1 MVDLVFKDSEKKH
14 KFHLVNPSPWPLVG
28 AFSALFLVSGAIL
41 YMHYEML
48 WPMLTGLVLILFTM
62 FMWWRDIIKESTFLK
77 VHNSITEI
85 GLRWGMALFITSE
98 VMFFV
103 AFFWAFFDASLLPKT
118 FLDEYKEVFTGTLGI
133 GVWPPKG
140 IETFDPLDIPYLNT
154 LILLLSGTT
163 CTWAH
168 HELREGN
175 NKEALKGLYYT
186 VFLGFIFSLLQ
197 IYEYQHATFGFTEGI
212 YPSTF
217 FMATGFH
224 GFHVLIGTL
233 FLLVCLLRIRKGHL
247 TPKRHFGFEAAAWY
261 WHFVDVV
268 WLFLYISIYWWGR

>member
-1 MVDLVFKDSEKKH
+1 
-14 KFHLVNPSPWPLVG
+14 
-28 AFSALFLVSGAIL
+28 
-41 YMHYEML
+41 MHYEML
-48 WPMLTGLVLILFTM
+48 WPMLAGLVLILFTM

-118 FLDEYKEVFTGTLGI
+118 FLAEYKEVFTGTLGI

-186 VFLGFIFSLLQ
+186 VFLLSL
-197 IYEYQHATFGFTEGI
+197 IHI
-212 YPSTF
+212 
-217 FMATGFH
+217 
-224 GFHVLIGTL
+224 
-233 FLLVCLLRIRKGHL
+233 
-247 TPKRHFGFEAAAWY
+247 
-261 WHFVDVV
+261 
-268 WLFLYISIYWWGR
+268 

>member
-1 MVDLVFKDSEKKH
+1 MGYGS
-14 KFHLVNPSPWPLVG
+14 
-28 AFSALFLVSGAIL
+28 
-41 YMHYEML
+41 
-48 WPMLTGLVLILFTM
+48 
-62 FMWWRDIIKESTFLK
+62 
-77 VHNSITEI
+77 VHHIRS
-85 GLRWGMALFITSE
+85 
-98 VMFFV
+98 MFFV

-186 VFLGFIFSLLQ
+186 VFLLSL
-197 IYEYQHATFGFTEGI
+197 IHI
-212 YPSTF
+212 PSP
-217 FMATGFH
+217 
-224 GFHVLIGTL
+224 
-233 FLLVCLLRIRKGHL
+233 RD
-247 TPKRHFGFEAAAWY
+247 FEASRMPSSA
-261 WHFVDVV
+261 
-268 WLFLYISIYWWGR
+268 

>member
-1 MVDLVFKDSEKKH
+1 MVDLVFKDSNKKQPY
-14 KFHLVNPSPWPLVG
+14 HLVNPSPWPIVG
-28 AFSALFLVSGAIL
+28 AFSALFLVSGGIL

-48 WPMLTGLVLILFTM
+48 WPAIIGFALILFTM
-62 FMWWRDIIKESTFLK
+62 LMWWRDIVKESTFLK

-85 GLRWGMALFITSE
+85 GLRYGMALFITSE

-103 AFFWAFFDASLLPKT
+103 AFFWAFFDASLLPKA
-118 FLDEYKEVFTGTLGI
+118 FIQEYKDVFTGTFGI
-133 GVWPPKG
+133 GVWPPEG

-168 HELREGN
+168 HAVREGN
-175 NKEALKGLYYT
+175 NKEAIQGLVLT
-186 VFLGFIFSLLQ
+186 VILGAIFSLLQ
-197 IYEYQHATFGFTEGI
+197 AYEYHHASFGFTEGI

-217 FMATGFH
+217 YMATGFH
-224 GFHVLIGTL
+224 GFHVLVGTIFL
-233 FLLVCLLRIRKGHL
+233 FVCLIRAKKGHL
-247 TPKRHFGFEAAAWY
+247 TPDRHFGFEAAAWY

-268 WLFLYISIYWWGR
+268 WLFLYICVYWWGR

>member
-14 KFHLVNPSPWPLVG
+14 KFHLVNPSPWPIVG

-48 WPMLTGLVLILFTM
+48 WPMLAGLVLILFTM

-118 FLDEYKEVFTGTLGI
+118 FLAEYKEVFTGTLGI

-186 VFLGFIFSLLQ
+186 VPQHLIAQGVNLHRRGFQGRLGH
-197 IYEYQHATFGFTEGI
+197 QHCV
-212 YPSTF
+212 PR
-217 FMATGFH
+217 
-224 GFHVLIGTL
+224 LIG
-233 FLLVCLLRIRKGHL
+233 L
-247 TPKRHFGFEAAAWY
+247 TGQLCKASCQDQRRVDSAW
-261 WHFVDVV
+261 
-268 WLFLYISIYWWGR
+268 

>member
-48 WPMLTGLVLILFTM
+48 WPMLAGLVLILFTM

-118 FLDEYKEVFTGTLGI
+118 FLAEYKEVFTGTLGI

-175 NKEALKGLYYT
+175 SKEALKGLYYT
-186 VFLGFIFSLLQ
+186 VFLGFIFSLILVLKQ
-197 IYEYQHATFGFTEGI
+197 LHGIGILLMLFGCFYT
-212 YPSTF
+212 
-217 FMATGFH
+217 
-224 GFHVLIGTL
+224 
-233 FLLVCLLRIRKGHL
+233 
-247 TPKRHFGFEAAAWY
+247 
-261 WHFVDVV
+261 
-268 WLFLYISIYWWGR
+268 

>member
-1 MVDLVFKDSEKKH
+1 MVDLVFKDSNKKQPY
-14 KFHLVNPSPWPLVG
+14 HLVNPSPWPIVG
-28 AFSALFLVSGAIL
+28 AFSALFLVSGGIL

-48 WPMLTGLVLILFTM
+48 WPAIIGFVLILFTM
-62 FMWWRDIIKESTFLK
+62 LMWWRDIVKESTFLK

-85 GLRWGMALFITSE
+85 GLRYGMALFITSE

-103 AFFWAFFDASLLPKT
+103 AFFWAFFDASLLPKA
-118 FLDEYKEVFTGTLGI
+118 FIQEYKDVFTGTFGI
-133 GVWPPKG
+133 GVWPPEG

-168 HELREGN
+168 HAVREGN
-175 NKEALKGLYYT
+175 NKEAIQGLVLT
-186 VFLGFIFSLLQ
+186 VILGAIFSLLQ
-197 IYEYQHATFGFTEGI
+197 AYEYHHASFGFTEGI

-217 FMATGFH
+217 YMATGFH
-224 GFHVLIGTL
+224 GFHVLVGTIFL
-233 FLLVCLLRIRKGHL
+233 FVCLMRAKKGHL
-247 TPKRHFGFEAAAWY
+247 TPDRHFGFEAAAWY

-268 WLFLYISIYWWGR
+268 WLFLYICVYWWGR

>member
-1 MVDLVFKDSEKKH
+1 MVDLVFEDSKKKH
-14 KFHLVNPSPWPLVG
+14 EYHLVNPSPWPIFG
-28 AFSALFLVSGAIL
+28 AFSTLFLVSGGIL
-41 YMHYEML
+41 YMHYQMI
-48 WPMLTGLVLILFTM
+48 WPLVVGFVLILLTM
-62 FMWWRDIIKESTFLK
+62 YFWWKDIIKETTFLN
-77 VHNSITEI
+77 VHSSITEI
-85 GLRWGMALFITSE
+85 GLRYGMALFITSE

-103 AFFWAFFDASLLPKT
+103 AFFWAFFDASLLPRS
-118 FLDEYKEVFTGTLGI
+118 FIEEYKDVFTGSLGI
-133 GVWPPKG
+133 GIWPPEG

-168 HELREGN
+168 HEVREGN
-175 NKEALKGLYYT
+175 KKEAVKALRITVGLG
-186 VFLGFIFSLLQ
+186 VFFTLLQ
-197 IYEYQHATFGFTEGI
+197 AYEYHHAQFGFTDGI

-233 FLLVCLLRIRKGHL
+233 FLFVCLRRASKGHL

-268 WLFLYISIYWWGR
+268 WLFLYVSVYWWGR